1 MDFSS
6 STSSA
11 RLLEPLCFILFT
23 ADIHYFINNPKF
35 LITLPWVNSSQ
46 MTCRLMS
53 VALLQLNSYLLVV
66 LWLSLPRL
74 TLMDVFKSPISQLFQ
89 TSAHLDWHIP
99 NNSRNLTFCF
109 LLKTVCPAPICIL

>member
-66 LWLSLPRL
+66 LWLSPTTYTYGCLQITYLSTFPNL
-74 TLMDVFKSPISQLFQ
+74 SSSGLAHSQQLKK
-89 TSAHLDWHIP
+89 LD
-99 NNSRNLTFCF
+99 
-109 LLKTVCPAPICIL
+109 LLLLA